1 MFENHKKVSFYIA
14 SRASNIYILSGQKVD
29 KNVNFGDFLWK
40 PVAFGQTVLP
50 DKSGYIR
57 KRLVENTK
65 IEKLKC
71 DNLSDFQTLWQTDL
85 WWKWK

>member
-40 PVAFGQTVLP
+40 PVVFGQTVLP
-50 DKSGYIR
+50 DMSIDVKMPTQI
-57 KRLVENTK
+57 
-65 IEKLKC
+65 
-71 DNLSDFQTLWQTDL
+71 
-85 WWKWK
+85 

>member
-50 DKSGYIR
+50 DNSGYIR
-57 KRLVENTK
+57 
-65 IEKLKC
+65 
-71 DNLSDFQTLWQTDL
+71 
-85 WWKWK
+85 